1 MTRTAAKFST
11 IVLSALLFAPIA
23 FAALA
28 QAAQI
33 VA

>member
-1 MTRTAAKFST
+1 MTRTAKFST
-11 IVLSALLFAPIA
+11 IVLSALLFAPMA

-28 QAAQI
+28 EAAHI